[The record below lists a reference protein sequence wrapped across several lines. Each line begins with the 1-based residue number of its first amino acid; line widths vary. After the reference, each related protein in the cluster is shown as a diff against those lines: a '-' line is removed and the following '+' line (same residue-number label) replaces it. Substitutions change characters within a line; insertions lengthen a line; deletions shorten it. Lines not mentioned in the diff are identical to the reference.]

1 MVLLTRLALFL
12 VLLPFLGNAVV
23 GDSVLSGTFL
33 AESKLG
39 IISRRNRARKQAEL
53 AYQNGQ
59 YRQALAQFRTVLETG
74 QFVSPVEHLAVA
86 HIYFQLHQFTP
97 AIYHYGLVS
106 GSVTPSVFSTAAA
119 QLGVLACYRRDTA
132 TALSQ
137 FQRALLSDPDNKA
150 ARLNY
155 EWLKPRY
162 SGKKREQKRQNR
174 VSSAAQHVSQQVEKS
189 EQRQAKLN
197 PFRNV
202 NMTEEQARQLL
213 DALQNDDLPYVLARR
228 RQLHRSSAGTAGRW

>member
-1 MVLLTRLALFL
+1 MILFVRL
-12 VLLPFLGNAVV
+12 VLLLLLLPSLGSAVV

-39 IISRRNRARKQAEL
+39 SISRRNQARKQANI
-53 AYQNGQ
+53 AYRQGHYQ
-59 YRQALAQFRTVLETG
+59 QALAQFQPVLGTG
-74 QFVSPVEHLAVA
+74 QPVSAVEHLAVA
-86 HIYFQLHQFTP
+86 HIYFRLREFTP
-97 AIYHYGLVS
+97 ATYHYGLVS
-106 GSVTPSVFSTAAA
+106 GSVTPPVFSIAAA
-119 QLGVLACYRRDTA
+119 QLGVLACYRHDTA
-132 TALSQ
+132 TALAQ

-162 SGKKREQKRQNR
+162 SGKRRQPKRQNR
-174 VSSAAQHVSQQVEKS
+174 VPSAAQQVSQQVEKS
-189 EQRQAKLN
+189 EQQRAKLN

-202 NMTEEQARQLL
+202 NMTEEQARRLL
-213 DALQNDDLPYVLARR
+213 DALQTDDLPYALARR

>member
-1 MVLLTRLALFL
+1 MVLLVRLALFF
-12 VLLPFLGNAVV
+12 VLLPSLGSAVV

-39 IISRRNRARKQAEL
+39 LISRRNQARKQANI
-53 AYQNGQ
+53 AYRQGR
-59 YRQALAQFRTVLETG
+59 YEQALAQFRTVLETG
-74 QFVSPVEHLAVA
+74 QPVSAVEHLAVA
-86 HIYFQLHQFTP
+86 HMYFRLHRFRP
-97 AIYHYGLVS
+97 ASYHYGLVS
-106 GSVTPSVFSTAAA
+106 GSVTPAVFSIASA

-137 FQRALLSDPDNKA
+137 FQRALLSDPENKA

-162 SGKKREQKRQNR
+162 SGKKRQPKPQKK
-174 VSSAAQHVSQQVEKS
+174 AATAQQEVSQQVEKT
-189 EQRQAKLN
+189 EQQQAKLN

-202 NMTEEQARQLL
+202 NMTEEQARRLL
-213 DALQNDDLPYVLARR
+213 DALQNDDLPYALARR